1 MRALQLG
8 IAAGSA
14 VSAARAVDTPG
25 LLTGSLTIVGRVH
38 GTVSMETIIVPFI
51 CSHVV
56 VSDRSFNWLR
66 YRRPGNTRTEATIMA
81 VFAAQTNGYS
91 FANCNFATPMLSC

>member
-38 GTVSMETIIVPFI
+38 GTVLIPPVNNL
-51 CSHVV
+51 
-56 VSDRSFNWLR
+56 DALDD
-66 YRRPGNTRTEATIMA
+66 
-81 VFAAQTNGYS
+81 
-91 FANCNFATPMLSC
+91 